1 MTVSSE
7 TAAEELSLEELLEKT
22 KPQMRQVLYR
32 YRIPQQDAEDLV
44 QQTML
49 TLVYKRAQVEKPE
62 PWLIAT
68 LRNRCIMYWRS
79 RRSQLFETFDTA
91 ILELMATPSEG
102 GQQERALH
110 HDLQRAVDRLPERC
124 RRILHLRYGLGYGP
138 SEVAEKLGYQP
149 SSIRKVTNRCLAA
162 LSKQLIVSGFSRLD
176 DFEP

>member
-1 MTVSSE
+1 MTVTSDI
-7 TAAEELSLEELLEKT
+7 TTEELSLEDLLEKM

-32 YRIPQQDAEDLV
+32 YRIPQQDSEDLV

-79 RRSQLFETFDTA
+79 RRNQLFETFDSS
-91 ILELMATPSEG
+91 ILELMAKPSQG
-102 GQQERALH
+102 GQEGLALH

-124 RRILHLRYGLGYGP
+124 RKILHLRYGLGYGP
-138 SEVAEKLGYQP
+138 SEVAEKLGYQS

-162 LSKQLIVSGFSRLD
+162 LSKQLIVSGFSKLED
-176 DFEP
+176 LGS